1 MTRDE
6 IYAKLGLQPATEF
19 QLATIHANTHPA
31 LVTELGAENALDHL
45 LDGTGRTTSLIV
57 DALVV
62 AASGRRVKIEAGD
75 AAKAKQLELDARAMA
90 AKIDL
95 PIPGLLAWDDLSREG
110 KLVFT
115 DASAVPRTA
124 GRPRF
129 RVL

>member
-6 IYAKLGLQPATEF
+6 IYAKLGLKPAVEF
-19 QLATIHANTHPA
+19 QLAAIHANTGEEVVA
-31 LVTELGAENALDHL
+31 ELGAENALDHM
-45 LDGTGRTTSLIV
+45 LDGTGRTTSLLV

-75 AAKAKQLELDARAMA
+75 AVKAKQLELDARTMA
-90 AKIDL
+90 AKIEL
-95 PIPGLLAWDDLSREG
+95 SIPGLLAWDDLSREG

-115 DASAVPRTA
+115 DASAIPRTA